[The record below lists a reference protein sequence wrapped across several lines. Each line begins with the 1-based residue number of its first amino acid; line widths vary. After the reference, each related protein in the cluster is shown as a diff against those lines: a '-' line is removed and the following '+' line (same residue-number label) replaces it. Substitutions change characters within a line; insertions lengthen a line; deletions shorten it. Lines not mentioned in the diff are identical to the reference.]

1 MLVAMD
7 QLTRRIIG
15 FGVHAG
21 DVDGIALCH
30 RFNTAIS
37 TQGVPQYLS
46 SDNDPVFRYHGWQA
60 NLLILEIQEIKSV
73 P

>member
-7 QLTRRIIG
+7 QLTRHIIG

-46 SDNDPVFRYHGWQA
+46 SDNDPVFRYHRWQA